1 MEAEYIISN
10 DRLIVTT
17 TAKGGELRS
26 IRTPEGKEF
35 LWQGDPKY
43 WKGRSPVLFP
53 YIGRLTGGTCYV
65 DGQEYHMEL
74 HGLARYQVFQV
85 EAHTDTKITFL
96 LESGPDTLA
105 RYPWRFRFRVT
116 YALEGATLGMTYQ
129 VEDLDEKPMYF
140 AVGGHPGFQVPMEES
155 KRFDDYRLRFHAPCD
170 PVRIGFTPTG
180 YRNGEDLPYPLRD
193 RQILPLSHPLFDN
206 EAVVLEGSDKTV
218 TLEAPGG
225 RYSLTASFPQMR
237 YVGFWHAPQ
246 TDAPYVCI
254 EPWSSTPAWQDRTV
268 VLAEQEDLLLLEP
281 GKSYENTWTVEIHD
295 AQG

>member
-105 RYPWRFRFRVT
+105 CYP
-116 YALEGATLGMTYQ
+116 
-129 VEDLDEKPMYF
+129 
-140 AVGGHPGFQVPMEES
+140 
-155 KRFDDYRLRFHAPCD
+155 
-170 PVRIGFTPTG
+170 
-180 YRNGEDLPYPLRD
+180 
-193 RQILPLSHPLFDN
+193 
-206 EAVVLEGSDKTV
+206 
-218 TLEAPGG
+218 
-225 RYSLTASFPQMR
+225 
-237 YVGFWHAPQ
+237 
-246 TDAPYVCI
+246 
-254 EPWSSTPAWQDRTV
+254 
-268 VLAEQEDLLLLEP
+268 
-281 GKSYENTWTVEIHD
+281 
-295 AQG
+295 